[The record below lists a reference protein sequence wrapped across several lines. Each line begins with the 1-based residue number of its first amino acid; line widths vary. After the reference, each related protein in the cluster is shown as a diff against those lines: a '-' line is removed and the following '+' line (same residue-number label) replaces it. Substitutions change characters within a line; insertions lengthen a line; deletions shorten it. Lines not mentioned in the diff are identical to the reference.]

1 MEIVDRL
8 VWSWRRWAVGLAA
21 GALPGFAFGEILWW
35 AIRGEN
41 FVPGYHW
48 RFALVI
54 ALTAGVIVGIVLG
67 FNGLG
72 MERSVR
78 PNQGIWRSAQNA
90 VRIGLAIWLGVG
102 VSLGLLLADAWRL
115 ALGGMQVLEVGAAV
129 FLGVGL
135 SFGNHCQPVL
145 WRPGGGAAQRAAGAA
160 EAGWPDPLALG
171 GVFGFRRRSCPAAE
185 SGRRV
190 HFYSPPAARVFC
202 R

>member
-1 MEIVDRL
+1 M
-8 VWSWRRWAVGLAA
+8 
-21 GALPGFAFGEILWW
+21 
-35 AIRGEN
+35 
-41 FVPGYHW
+41 
-48 RFALVI
+48 I

-115 ALGGMQVLEVGAAV
+115 ALGGMQVLDVGAAV

-135 SFGNHCQPVL
+135 SFGIIASLFFGGQAVVQHSVL
-145 WRPGGGAAQRAAGAA
+145 RVLLRRVGLIPWRWVEFLDFAAGLVLLQKVGGGYIFIHRLLLEYFA
-160 EAGWPDPLALG
+160 D
-171 GVFGFRRRSCPAAE
+171 
-185 SGRRV
+185 SGQQPRI
-190 HFYSPPAARVFC
+190 
-202 R
+202 